1 MYGVV
6 HPALNK
12 VYVSCSGRSGLGHSG
27 GREFV
32 VRIRTGIAAIIPSGG
47 ADIDS
52 DICVLPGMFGQKAT
66 KLLFKLPA
74 QA

>member
-6 HPALNK
+6 HPALNE
-12 VYVSCSGRSGLGHSG
+12 VAVSCSGRSGLGHGG
-27 GREFV
+27 GRESFI
-32 VRIRTGIAAIIPSGG
+32 RIRTGIAAIIPSGS
-47 ADIDS
+47 ADIGS
-52 DICVLPGMFGQKAT
+52 DICVLPGVFGQKAT